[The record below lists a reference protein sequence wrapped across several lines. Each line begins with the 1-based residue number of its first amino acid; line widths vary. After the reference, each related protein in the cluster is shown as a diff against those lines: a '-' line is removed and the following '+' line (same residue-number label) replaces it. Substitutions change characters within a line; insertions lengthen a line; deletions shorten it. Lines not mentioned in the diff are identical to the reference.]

1 MSSFFTS
8 YQKAK
13 IKNQSYSL
21 KFKDMEKIQFET
33 YQRIYQYAIAIVR
46 YVKQLADVSDS
57 KIICNQLLRSGT
69 SVAANMIEARAASSK
84 KDFINFFNHALK
96 SANETKFWLAIIRD
110 TENGQREAIKPL
122 LQETTEIANILAAS
136 ILTMKKKRQL

>member
-1 MSSFFTS
+1 
-8 YQKAK
+8 
-13 IKNQSYSL
+13 
-21 KFKDMEKIQFET
+21 MEKIQFET

-69 SVAANMIEARAASSK
+69 SVAANMIEARGASSK